1 MDKEKTVRVNS
12 EAQFLI
18 DLPSEIVIIPIVNSP
33 IFPGMIAPI
42 ILSEDKYT
50 TELDNYLSKFNT
62 IALNL
67 VKYKDY
73 SEFPE
78 DTGSEDDE
86 EIEDESIDS
95 QDDEAEVEL
104 ARKKKGAPK
113 RIKIQE
119 ERDDFDESES
129 MDEDLRVA
137 SDADQKKEKKTG
149 KKSKRSE
156 KQQPLMEPLLTPK
169 DIYKVGVICKVVKKL
184 KLPDGSVNLLVHGM
198 RRYRAVEYSQES
210 PLLLC
215 RPEVFQDIHEPDEE
229 LDAYTRSVINQ
240 VKKLSEINPY
250 FNEEMKLAMLNSPS
264 PGSLADLVAFALS
277 LDVPEAQDFLETLV
291 VKKRFAKLL
300 VYLKREKDVADIQK
314 KITDEVNDKV
324 NKYQREYFLRE
335 QLKVI
340 RSELGMEEDEKA
352 KDMKKLREGIEAAG
366 LPEDAKKVAMEE
378 LDRLESIPD
387 SSPEY
392 NVTRTYLQW
401 MVHLPWTK
409 ASEDKVEIEG
419 ARKILEK
426 DHYGLEKAKERIL
439 EFLAVRKLKPE
450 YDGTILCLAGPPGVG
465 KTSLGHSIARALG
478 RKFYR
483 FSLGGMKDEAEIKGH
498 RRTYVG
504 AMPGKILQALKRVEV
519 NNPVIMLDEIDKI
532 GKSYQGDP
540 ASALLEVLD
549 PEQNKTFIDNYL
561 DVSFDLSKVLFIATA
576 NYVGEI
582 PEALLDRMELIELSG
597 YTLEEKLSIATKWV
611 IPKQLKKHGLV
622 TKDLKFSNAVL
633 KAIIAD
639 YAREP
644 GVRIMEQMIA
654 KMCRRAALEKV
665 SHKKKSQYEPK
676 VTELE
681 KILGPKRFE
690 TDKAQK
696 PLAPGI
702 VTGLAWTAFGG
713 DILFVESIPLKG
725 KGFKLT
731 GQLGDVM
738 NESANL
744 AYSFIKKIL
753 QEQIEEEKKKIKA
766 PKKSKTQ
773 MKIST
778 TIETSQSPAKPS
790 EEPQDYLANHE
801 VHLHLPAGATPKDGP
816 SAGITMA
823 LALYSLAT
831 NRKVRGD
838 VAMTGELSLTGKVLP
853 VGGIKEK
860 VLAAKRAGIKEV
872 ILPWQ
877 NEKDLK
883 EVPERHRAGLKFFPV
898 KHFDEVLKI
907 ALDK

>member
-1 MDKEKTVRVNS
+1 MPKDKNAKANS
-12 EAQFLI
+12 ESGVVGEV
-18 DLPSEIVIIPIVNSP
+18 PNEVVIIPIVNSP

-50 TELDNYLSKFNT
+50 PELDGYLAKHNYV
-62 IALNL
+62 ALNL
-67 VKYKDY
+67 VKFKDFGTNGDVVQ
-73 SEFPE
+73 EM
-78 DTGSEDDE
+78 DE
-86 EIEDESIDS
+86 EQINYEDEENFSTVTTSNSD
-95 QDDEAEVEL
+95 L
-104 ARKKKGAPK
+104 AGKG
-113 RIKIQE
+113 I
-119 ERDDFDESES
+119 
-129 MDEDLRVA
+129 
-137 SDADQKKEKKTG
+137 
-149 KKSKRSE
+149 
-156 KQQPLMEPLLTPK
+156 TPK
-169 DIYKVGVICKVVKKL
+169 DIYKVGVLCKVIKKL

-198 RRYRAVEYSQES
+198 KRYRAVEYVADA
-210 PLLLC
+210 PLLIA
-215 RPEVFQDIHEPDEE
+215 RTEVFSDIHEPDEE

-277 LDVPEAQDFLETLV
+277 LDVPEAQDFLETLI

-340 RSELGMEEDEKA
+340 RNELGLDEDDKA
-352 KDMKKLREGIEAAG
+352 KDIKKIKEQLDEGG
-366 LPEDAKKVAMEE
+366 LPEDAKRAAMEE
-378 LDRLESIPD
+378 LERLESIPD

-392 NVTRTYLQW
+392 NVTRTYLNW
-401 MVHLPWTK
+401 MVQLPWNK
-409 ASEDKVEIEG
+409 ATDDKVNIEG
-419 ARKILEK
+419 AKKILEK
-426 DHYGLEKAKERIL
+426 DHYGLEKPKERIM

-465 KTSLGHSIARALG
+465 KTSLGHSIAKALG

-504 AMPGKILQALKRVEV
+504 AMPGKIIQALKRVEA

-561 DVSFDLSKVLFIATA
+561 DVPFDLSKVLFIATA
-576 NYVGEI
+576 NYIGEI

-597 YTLEEKLSIATKWV
+597 YTIEEKLSIAQKWV
-611 IPKQLKKHGLV
+611 IPKQLKKHGLASKEF
-622 TKDLKFSNAVL
+622 TLSQLVL
-633 KAIIAD
+633 KALVSD

-644 GVRIMEQMIA
+644 GVRVMEQIVA
-654 KMCRRAALEKV
+654 KLCRRAALEKV
-665 SHKKKSQYEPK
+665 SNKRFKKFAPT
-676 VTELE
+676 VADLE
-681 KILGPKRFE
+681 KFLGPKRFE

-696 PLAPGI
+696 PLQPGI
-702 VTGLAWTAFGG
+702 VTGLAWTSFGG
-713 DILFVESIPLKG
+713 DILFIETIPLKG
-725 KGFKLT
+725 RGFKLT

-738 NESANL
+738 GESANL
-744 AYSFIKKIL
+744 AYSYVKSIL
-753 QEQIEEEKKKIKA
+753 QAQIEEEKAAQEKKI
-766 PKKSKTQ
+766 PKKKVSK
-773 MKIST
+773 K
-778 TIETSQSPAKPS
+778 EVPAAVTAPAIPAPNP
-790 EEPQDYLANHE
+790 EEATDFLAKHE
-801 VHLHLPAGATPKDGP
+801 IHLHLPAGATPKDGP

-823 LALYSLAT
+823 LALYSLST
-831 NRKVRGD
+831 HQMVRGD
-838 VAMTGELSLTGKVLP
+838 IAMTGELSLTGKVLP

-860 VLAAKRAGIKEV
+860 VLAAKRAGIKEI

-883 EVPERHRAGLKFFPV
+883 EVPERHRKGMRFHPV

-907 ALDK
+907 ALKRK

>member
-1 MDKEKTVRVNS
+1 MAPKDKNAKANTESNLVA
-12 EAQFLI
+12 EA
-18 DLPSEIVIIPIVNSP
+18 PTEVVIIPIVNSP

-50 TELDNYLSKFNT
+50 PELDGYLTKNNYV
-62 IALNL
+62 ALNL
-67 VKYKDY
+67 VKFRD
-73 SEFPE
+73 SGEMDNVPQE
-78 DTGSEDDE
+78 MDE
-86 EIEDESIDS
+86 N
-95 QDDEAEVEL
+95 EVEY
-104 ARKKKGAPK
+104 
-113 RIKIQE
+113 E
-119 ERDDFDESES
+119 
-129 MDEDLRVA
+129 DEDLKNKI
-137 SDADQKKEKKTG
+137 SGLSNDLIPKG
-149 KKSKRSE
+149 IS
-156 KQQPLMEPLLTPK
+156 PK
-169 DIYKVGVICKVVKKL
+169 DIYKVGVLCKVIKKL

-198 RRYRAVEYSQES
+198 KRYRAVEYVNDS
-210 PLLLC
+210 PLLIAKT
-215 RPEVFQDIHEPDEE
+215 EVFNDIHEPDEE

-277 LDVPEAQDFLETLV
+277 LDVPEAQDFLETLI

-340 RSELGMEEDEKA
+340 RNELGLDEDDKA
-352 KDMKKLREGIEAAG
+352 KDIKKIREALDEGA
-366 LPEDAKKVAMEE
+366 LPEEAKKAALEE
-378 LDRLESIPD
+378 LERLESIPD

-392 NVTRTYLQW
+392 NVTRTYLNW
-401 MVHLPWTK
+401 MVQLPWSK
-409 ASEDKVEIEG
+409 ASDDKVDIE
-419 ARKILEK
+419 AAKKILEK
-426 DHYGLEKAKERIL
+426 DHYGLEKPKERIL

-465 KTSLGHSIARALG
+465 KTSLGHSIAKALG

-504 AMPGKILQALKRVEV
+504 AMPGKIIQALKRVEV

-561 DVSFDLSKVLFIATA
+561 DVPFDLSKVLFIATA

-597 YTLEEKLSIATKWV
+597 YTIEEKLSIATKWV
-611 IPKQLKKHGLV
+611 IPKQLKKHGLSS
-622 TKDLKFSNAVL
+622 KEFMLGIPVL
-633 KAIIAD
+633 KALVSD

-644 GVRIMEQMIA
+644 GVRVMEQMIA
-654 KMCRRAALEKV
+654 KLCRRAALEKV
-665 SHKKKSQYEPK
+665 SNKKFKKFSPALLD
-676 VTELE
+676 LE
-681 KILGPKRFE
+681 KILGSKRFE

-696 PLAPGI
+696 PLQPGI

-731 GQLGDVM
+731 GQLGEVM
-738 NESANL
+738 GESANL
-744 AYSFIKKIL
+744 AYSYVKRIL
-753 QEQIEEEKKKIKA
+753 QGQIEEEL
-766 PKKSKTQ
+766 KKSKKVSK
-773 MKIST
+773 KIT
-778 TIETSQSPAKPS
+778 KKPVLKNVPPVTNIS
-790 EEPQDYLANHE
+790 APNPEEATDFLATHE
-801 VHLHLPAGATPKDGP
+801 IHLHLPAGATPKDGP

-831 NRKVRGD
+831 HQMVRGD

-860 VLAAKRAGIKEV
+860 VLAAKRAGIKEI

-883 EVPERHRAGLKFFPV
+883 EVPERHRKGLRFHPV
-898 KHFDEVLKI
+898 KHFDEVLRI
-907 ALDK
+907 ALKNK

>member
-1 MDKEKTVRVNS
+1 MAPKDKNAKANS
-12 EAQFLI
+12 EAGVPADI
-18 DLPSEIVIIPIVNSP
+18 PKEVVIIPIVNSP

-50 TELDNYLSKFNT
+50 PELDSYLSKNNYV
-62 IALNL
+62 ALNL
-67 VKYKDY
+67 VKFKDFG
-73 SEFPE
+73 EAQE
-78 DTGSEDDE
+78 VLQEMDE
-86 EIEDESIDS
+86 EQINYEEETEEKYAGGLSS
-95 QDDEAEVEL
+95 AQDITP
-104 ARKKKGAPK
+104 KG
-113 RIKIQE
+113 I
-119 ERDDFDESES
+119 
-129 MDEDLRVA
+129 
-137 SDADQKKEKKTG
+137 
-149 KKSKRSE
+149 
-156 KQQPLMEPLLTPK
+156 TPK
-169 DIYKVGVICKVVKKL
+169 DIYKVGVLCKVIKKL

-198 RRYRAVEYSQES
+198 KRYRATEYVVDA
-210 PLLLC
+210 PLLVAKT
-215 RPEVFQDIHEPDEE
+215 EVFNDIHEPDEE

-277 LDVPEAQDFLETLV
+277 LDVPEAQDFLETLI

-340 RSELGMEEDEKA
+340 RNELGLDEDDKA
-352 KDMKKLREGIEAAG
+352 KDMKKIQEALENG
-366 LPEDAKKVAMEE
+366 NLPEDAKKAAMEE

-392 NVTRTYLQW
+392 NVTRTYLNW
-401 MVHLPWTK
+401 MVQLPWDK
-409 ASEDKVEIEG
+409 ATDDKVDIE
-419 ARKILEK
+419 AAKKMLEK
-426 DHYGLEKAKERIL
+426 DHYGLEKPKERIM

-465 KTSLGHSIARALG
+465 KTSLGHSIAKALG

-504 AMPGKILQALKRVEV
+504 AMPGKIIQALKRVEV

-540 ASALLEVLD
+540 ASSLLEVLD

-561 DVSFDLSKVLFIATA
+561 DVPFDLSKVLFIATA
-576 NYVGEI
+576 NYIGEI

-597 YTLEEKLSIATKWV
+597 YTIEEKLSIATKWV
-611 IPKQLKKHGLV
+611 IPKQLKKHGLLA
-622 TKDLKFSNAVL
+622 KEFSLSAQVL
-633 KAIIAD
+633 KALVSD

-644 GVRIMEQMIA
+644 GVRVMEQIVA
-654 KMCRRAALEKV
+654 KLCRRAALEKV
-665 SHKKKSQYEPK
+665 SSKRFKKFSPA
-676 VTELE
+676 VGDLE

-696 PLAPGI
+696 PLTPGI

-713 DILFVESIPLKG
+713 DILFIETIPLKG
-725 KGFKLT
+725 RGFKLT
-731 GQLGDVM
+731 GQLGEVM
-738 NESANL
+738 GESANL
-744 AYSFIKKIL
+744 AYSYVKKIL
-753 QEQIEEEKKKIKA
+753 QAQIEEEELKKAAATKKVKKA
-766 PKKSKTQ
+766 PVKKP
-773 MKIST
+773 
-778 TIETSQSPAKPS
+778 EPALHTPAPAVPAPNP
-790 EEPQDYLANHE
+790 EEATDFLAKHE
-801 VHLHLPAGATPKDGP
+801 IHLHLPAGATPKDGP

-831 NRKVRGD
+831 NQMVRGD

-860 VLAAKRAGIKEV
+860 VLAAKRAGIKTI

-883 EVPERHRAGLKFFPV
+883 EVPERHRTGMKFYPV

-907 ALDK
+907 ALKGK

>member
-1 MDKEKTVRVNS
+1 MAREKKTMKSNPD
-12 EAQFLI
+12 AQFLGEI
-18 DLPSEIVIIPIVNSP
+18 PSEVVIIPIVNSP

-50 TELDNYLSKFNT
+50 VELDNYLAKHNY

-67 VKYKDY
+67 VKFKDQN
-73 SEFPE
+73 EVFR
-78 DTGSEDDE
+78 DE
-86 EIEDESIDS
+86 ED
-95 QDDEAEVEL
+95 A
-104 ARKKKGAPK
+104 
-113 RIKIQE
+113 
-119 ERDDFDESES
+119 DFDREENDSEGEYGES
-129 MDEDLRVA
+129 DFGNR
-137 SDADQKKEKKTG
+137 
-149 KKSKRSE
+149 
-156 KQQPLMEPLLTPK
+156 PLTPH
-169 DIYKVGVICKVVKKL
+169 DIYKVGVICKIVKKL

-198 RRYRAVEYSQES
+198 RRYRATEYIGDA

-215 RPEVFQDIHEPDEE
+215 KPEVFSDIHEADEE

-340 RSELGMEEDEKA
+340 RNELGMDEDEKA
-352 KDMKKLREGIEAAG
+352 KDMKKMREAIEAAN
-366 LPEDAKKVAMEE
+366 LPEDAMKVALEE

-401 MVHLPWTK
+401 MTTLPWDKSTD
-409 ASEDKVEIEG
+409 DKVDIAS
-419 ARKILEK
+419 ARKTLDK

-450 YDGTILCLAGPPGVG
+450 YDGTILCLSGPPGVG
-465 KTSLGHSIARALG
+465 KTSLGHSIANALG

-483 FSLGGMKDEAEIKGH
+483 FSLGGMRDEAEIKGH

-504 AMPGKILQALKRVEV
+504 AMPGKVIQALKRVEV
-519 NNPVIMLDEIDKI
+519 NNPVIMLDEIDKL

-561 DVSFDLSKVLFIATA
+561 DVPFDLSKVLFIATA

-582 PEALLDRMELIELSG
+582 PEALLDRMELIEISG
-597 YTLEEKLSIATKWV
+597 YTLEEKLSIVTRWV
-611 IPKQLKKHGLV
+611 IPKQLKKHGLT
-622 TKDLKFSNAVL
+622 TKDLKLSAAVL
-633 KAIIAD
+633 KALIAD

-644 GVRIMEQMIA
+644 GVRVMEQYIA
-654 KMCRRAALEKV
+654 KLCRRAALEKV
-665 SHKKKSQYEPK
+665 SSKKKTGFSPK
-676 VTELE
+676 PIDLE
-681 KILGPKRFE
+681 KILGSKRFE
-690 TDKAQK
+690 TDKAEK
-696 PLAPGI
+696 PLMPGV
-702 VTGLAWTAFGG
+702 VTGLAWTSFGG
-713 DILFVESIPLKG
+713 DILFIESIPLKG

-744 AYSFIKKIL
+744 AYSFVKKMLQEEIETNKKPIKK
-753 QEQIEEEKKKIKA
+753 
-766 PKKSKTQ
+766 
-773 MKIST
+773 
-778 TIETSQSPAKPS
+778 SPAKKGRMIKVPANPDEALKITPTTLA
-790 EEPQDYLANHE
+790 EEATDFLATHE
-801 VHLHLPAGATPKDGP
+801 IHLHLPAGATPKDGP

-831 NRKVRGD
+831 KRKVRGD

-860 VLAAKRAGIKEV
+860 VLAAKRAGIKV
-872 ILPWQ
+872 IILPWQ

-883 EVPERHRAGLKFFPV
+883 EVPDRHRKGMKFYPV
-898 KHFDEVLKI
+898 RHFDEVLKI
-907 ALDK
+907 ALRTR

>member
-1 MDKEKTVRVNS
+1 MVTKNKKPKS
-12 EAQFLI
+12 KGEANLA
-18 DLPSEIVIIPIVNSP
+18 DTPSEVVIIPIVNSP

-50 TELDNYLSKFNT
+50 PELDAYLSKNNYV
-62 IALNL
+62 ALNL
-67 VKYKDY
+67 VKFKDFGEGQEVLQEMDEEQVNY
-73 SEFPE
+73 
-78 DTGSEDDE
+78 EDDE
-86 EIEDESIDS
+86 EEEEEYVGLNSAADITP
-95 QDDEAEVEL
+95 
-104 ARKKKGAPK
+104 KG
-113 RIKIQE
+113 I
-119 ERDDFDESES
+119 
-129 MDEDLRVA
+129 
-137 SDADQKKEKKTG
+137 
-149 KKSKRSE
+149 
-156 KQQPLMEPLLTPK
+156 TPK
-169 DIYKVGVICKVVKKL
+169 DIYKVGVLCKVIKKL

-198 RRYRAVEYSQES
+198 KRYRASEYVVDA
-210 PLLLC
+210 PLLIA
-215 RPEVFQDIHEPDEE
+215 RTEIFSDIHEPDEE

-277 LDVPEAQDFLETLV
+277 LDVPEAQDFLETLI

-340 RSELGMEEDEKA
+340 RNELGMDEDDKA
-352 KDMKKLREGIEAAG
+352 KDMKKIQEALEQG
-366 LPEDAKKVAMEE
+366 NLPEDAKKAAMEE
-378 LDRLESIPD
+378 LERLESIPD

-392 NVTRTYLQW
+392 NVTRTYLNW
-401 MVHLPWTK
+401 MISLPWNK
-409 ASEDKVEIEG
+409 ESDDKVDIQS
-419 ARKILEK
+419 AKKILEK
-426 DHYGLEKAKERIL
+426 DHYGLEKPKERIM

-465 KTSLGHSIARALG
+465 KTSLGHSIAKALG

-504 AMPGKILQALKRVEV
+504 AMPGKIIQALKRVEV

-540 ASALLEVLD
+540 ASSLLEVLD

-561 DVSFDLSKVLFIATA
+561 DVPFDLSKVLFIATA
-576 NYVGEI
+576 NYIGEI

-597 YTLEEKLSIATKWV
+597 YTIEEKISIATKWV
-611 IPKQLKKHGLV
+611 VPKQLKKHGLTAKEFTLSV
-622 TKDLKFSNAVL
+622 LVL
-633 KAIIAD
+633 KALVAD

-644 GVRIMEQMIA
+644 GVRVMEQFVA
-654 KMCRRAALEKV
+654 KLCRRAALEKV
-665 SHKKKSQYEPK
+665 SNKRFKKFAPT
-676 VTELE
+676 VADLE
-681 KILGPKRFE
+681 KFLGPKRFE
-690 TDKAQK
+690 FDKAQK
-696 PLAPGI
+696 PLQPGI
-702 VTGLAWTAFGG
+702 VTGLAWTSFGG
-713 DILFVESIPLKG
+713 DILFIETIPLKG
-725 KGFKLT
+725 RGFKLT
-731 GQLGDVM
+731 GQLGEVM
-738 NESANL
+738 SESANL
-744 AYSFIKKIL
+744 AYSYVKKVL
-753 QEQIEEEKKKIKA
+753 QAQIEVEEAVKLAKTKSKKVTKKKAAELLHTPA
-766 PKKSKTQ
+766 PVVQAPNPEEATDFL
-773 MKIST
+773 
-778 TIETSQSPAKPS
+778 AK
-790 EEPQDYLANHE
+790 HE
-801 VHLHLPAGATPKDGP
+801 IHLHLPAGATPKDGP

-831 NRKVRGD
+831 NQMVRGD

-860 VLAAKRAGIKEV
+860 VLAAKRAGIKTI

-883 EVPERHRAGLKFFPV
+883 EVPERHRKGMKFYPV
-898 KHFDEVLKI
+898 RHFDEVLKI
-907 ALDK
+907 ALK

>member
-1 MDKEKTVRVNS
+1 MPKEKKPSVRLNS
-12 EAQFLI
+12 EI
-18 DLPSEIVIIPIVNSP
+18 EGISKLPNELVVIPIVNSP

-42 ILSEDKYT
+42 ILTVDKYT
-50 TELDNYLSKFNT
+50 TELDDMVSRHGH

-67 VKYKDY
+67 VKVKDGE
-73 SEFPE
+73 EFSGGGVPE
-78 DTGSEDDE
+78 EILTEEELEQLTDE
-86 EIEDESIDS
+86 ELDELQSAEYID
-95 QDDEAEVEL
+95 
-104 ARKKKGAPK
+104 
-113 RIKIQE
+113 
-119 ERDDFDESES
+119 
-129 MDEDLRVA
+129 DL
-137 SDADQKKEKKTG
+137 DN
-149 KKSKRSE
+149 
-156 KQQPLMEPLLTPK
+156 LTSK

-184 KLPDGSVNLLVHGM
+184 KLPDGSVNLLVHGLK
-198 RRYRAVEYSQES
+198 RYRVKEYLQDS
-210 PLLLC
+210 PLIIVE
-215 RPEVFQDIHEPDEE
+215 PDVFEDVQDSDEE

-314 KITDEVNDKV
+314 KISDEVNDKV

-340 RSELGMEEDEKA
+340 RSELGMDEDDKSREIVKFRELIDEIGMSEEA
-352 KDMKKLREGIEAAG
+352 KE
-366 LPEDAKKVAMEE
+366 VALEE
-378 LDRLESIPD
+378 VDRLESIPD

-392 NVTRTYLQW
+392 NVTRTYLNWLTQ
-401 MVHLPWTK
+401 LPWSAETT
-409 ASEDKVEIEG
+409 EDVDIDEAKD
-419 ARKILEK
+419 ILEE

-439 EFLAVRKLKPE
+439 EFLAVRKLKDG
-450 YDGTILCLAGPPGVG
+450 YDGTILCLSGPPGVG
-465 KTSLGHSIARALG
+465 KTSLGKSVARALG

-483 FSLGGMKDEAEIKGH
+483 FSLGGMRDEAEIKGH

-504 AMPGKILQALKRVEV
+504 AMPGKLIQALKRVEV
-519 NNPVIMLDEIDKI
+519 RNPVIMLDEIDKL

-540 ASALLEVLD
+540 SSALLEVLD
-549 PEQNKTFIDNYL
+549 PEQNSTFIDNYL
-561 DVSFDLSKVLFIATA
+561 DVAFDLSQVLFIATA

-582 PEALLDRMELIELSG
+582 PEPLLDRMELIEVAG
-597 YTLEEKLSIATKWV
+597 YTMEEKLMIAAKWV
-611 IPKQLKKHGLV
+611 IPKQLKNHGLK
-622 TKDLKFSNAVL
+622 TKDFSLTQTTL
-633 KAIIAD
+633 KALISD

-644 GVRIMEQMIA
+644 GVRRMEQLVG
-654 KMCRRAALEKV
+654 KLCRHAALEKV
-665 SHKKKSQYEPK
+665 KAAKKGKEKKFSPK
-676 VTELE
+676 PEELE
-681 KILGPKRFE
+681 NILGPKRFQSE
-690 TDKAQK
+690 VAQK
-696 PLAPGI
+696 PLQPGV
-702 VTGLAWTAFGG
+702 VTGLAWTSYGG
-713 DILFVESIPLKG
+713 EILFVETLPLKG

-738 NESANL
+738 GESANL
-744 AYSFIKKIL
+744 AYSYVKSLLQAEANLLPKSAKKRV
-753 QEQIEEEKKKIKA
+753 
-766 PKKSKTQ
+766 T
-773 MKIST
+773 
-778 TIETSQSPAKPS
+778 AKPLDES
-790 EEPQDYLANHE
+790 ADSSGADYLANHE

-823 LALYSLAT
+823 LALYSLAK
-831 NRKVRGD
+831 NKKVRGQ

-872 ILPWQ
+872 ILPQQ

-883 EVPERHRAGLKFFPV
+883 EVSDKHRKGLKFYPV

-907 ALDK
+907 ALR

>member
-1 MDKEKTVRVNS
+1 MARKKPVKSNNDNFVGDVPHEV
-12 EAQFLI
+12 
-18 DLPSEIVIIPIVNSP
+18 VIIPIVNSP

-50 TELDNYLSKFNT
+50 PELDLYLARHSHL
-62 IALNL
+62 ALNL
-67 VKYKDY
+67 VKFKDHM
-73 SEFPE
+73 SSGLQEME
-78 DTGSEDDE
+78 MGEDE
-86 EIEDESIDS
+86 EEEEEDMPGHDI
-95 QDDEAEVEL
+95 QEAPE
-104 ARKKKGAPK
+104 ASGAP
-113 RIKIQE
+113 
-119 ERDDFDESES
+119 
-129 MDEDLRVA
+129 
-137 SDADQKKEKKTG
+137 
-149 KKSKRSE
+149 
-156 KQQPLMEPLLTPK
+156 LTPK
-169 DIYKVGVICKVVKKL
+169 DIYRVGVLCKVVKKL

-198 RRYRAVEYSQES
+198 RRYRATEYLSES
-210 PLLLC
+210 PLLTC
-215 RPEVFQDIHEPDEE
+215 KPEVFQDIHEPDEE

-340 RSELGMEEDEKA
+340 RSELGMDEDEKA
-352 KDMKKLREGIEAAG
+352 KDMKKLRETLDAAQ
-366 LPEDAKKVAMEE
+366 LPEDAHKIALEEME
-378 LDRLESIPD
+378 RLESIPD

-392 NVTRTYLQW
+392 NVTRTYIQW
-401 MVHLPWTK
+401 MVQLPWNKSTK
-409 ASEDKVEIEG
+409 DQVDIAQ
-419 ARKILEK
+419 ARKTLEK

-450 YDGTILCLAGPPGVG
+450 YDGTILCLSGPPGVG
-465 KTSLGHSIARALG
+465 KTSLGHSIANALG

-483 FSLGGMKDEAEIKGH
+483 FSLGGMRDEAEIKGH

-504 AMPGKILQALKRVEV
+504 AMPGKVIQALKRVEV
-519 NNPVIMLDEIDKI
+519 NNPVIMLDEIDKL

-561 DVSFDLSKVLFIATA
+561 DVPFDLSKVLFIATA

-582 PEALLDRMELIELSG
+582 PEALLDRMELIEISG
-597 YTLEEKLSIATKWV
+597 YTLEEKLSIVTKWV
-611 IPKQLKKHGLV
+611 IPKQLKKHGLT
-622 TKDLKFSNAVL
+622 TKDLKLSSAVL
-633 KAIIAD
+633 KSLIAD

-644 GVRIMEQMIA
+644 GVRVMEQLIA
-654 KMCRRAALEKV
+654 KLCRRAALERV
-665 SHKKKSQYEPK
+665 SSKKKAAYAP
-676 VTELE
+676 TPADLE
-681 KILGPKRFE
+681 KVLGSKRFE
-690 TDKAQK
+690 TDKAEK
-696 PLAPGI
+696 PLMPGI

-713 DILFVESIPLKG
+713 DILFIESIPLKG

-744 AYSFIKKIL
+744 AYSFVKKML
-753 QEQIEEEKKKIKA
+753 QEEIDLVKAKEAKKPLKKKNSVVNI
-766 PKKSKTQ
+766 PKTEEAL
-773 MKIST
+773 KIT
-778 TIETSQSPAKPS
+778 PAA
-790 EEPQDYLANHE
+790 LAEDATDFLATHE

-831 NRKVRGD
+831 KRMVRGD

-860 VLAAKRAGIKEV
+860 VLAAKRAGIKDI

-883 EVPERHRAGLKFFPV
+883 EVPERHRKGMKFYPV
-898 KHFDEVLKI
+898 RHFNEVLKI
-907 ALDK
+907 ALKK

>member
-1 MDKEKTVRVNS
+1 MAKAKKTKVNP
-12 EAQFLI
+12 EAQMLSDI
-18 DLPSEIVIIPIVNSP
+18 PSDVVVIPIVNSP

-50 TELDNYLSKFNT
+50 PELDAYLSKSNYV
-62 IALNL
+62 ALNL
-67 VKYKDY
+67 VKFKDVE
-73 SEFPE
+73 SDVPRESNRMMEEIGEE
-78 DTGSEDDE
+78 DEQDFEEEEEDD
-86 EIEDESIDS
+86 
-95 QDDEAEVEL
+95 
-104 ARKKKGAPK
+104 
-113 RIKIQE
+113 QE
-119 ERDDFDESES
+119 ENYGPS
-129 MDEDLRVA
+129 
-137 SDADQKKEKKTG
+137 ADTP
-149 KKSKRSE
+149 SHI
-156 KQQPLMEPLLTPK
+156 TPK
-169 DIYKVGVICKVVKKL
+169 EIYKVGVLCKVVKKL
-184 KLPDGSVNLLVHGM
+184 KLPDGSVNLLVHGI
-198 RRYRAVEYSQES
+198 RRYRALDYNTSS
-210 PLLLC
+210 PLLMA
-215 RPEVFQDIHEPDEE
+215 RPEIFNDIIEPDEE

-340 RSELGMEEDEKA
+340 RQELGMEEDDKA
-352 KDMKKLREGIEAAG
+352 KDLKKFREVIEKGGFPA
-366 LPEDAKKVAMEE
+366 EAKKSALEE
-378 LDRLESIPD
+378 LERLESIPD

-392 NVTRTYLQW
+392 NVTRTYLNW
-401 MVHLPWTK
+401 MIQLPWNKST
-409 ASEDKVEIEG
+409 EDKVDMVA
-419 ARKILEK
+419 ARRMLEK

-439 EFLAVRKLKPE
+439 EFLAVRKLKSE
-450 YDGTILCLAGPPGVG
+450 YDGTIICLSGPPGVG
-465 KTSLGHSIARALG
+465 KTSLGHSIAKALG

-483 FSLGGMKDEAEIKGH
+483 FSLGGMRDEAEIKGH

-504 AMPGKILQALKRVEV
+504 AMPGKIIQAIKRVEV

-532 GKSYQGDP
+532 GKSFQGDP
-540 ASALLEVLD
+540 AAALLEVLD

-561 DVSFDLSKVLFIATA
+561 DVPFDLSKVLFVATA

-597 YTLEEKLSIATKWV
+597 YTLEEKLAIVVKWV
-611 IPKQLKKHGLV
+611 IPKQLKKHGLT
-622 TKDLKFSNAVL
+622 TKDVSLSQAVL
-633 KAIIAD
+633 KALISD

-644 GVRIMEQMIA
+644 GVRVMEQLVA
-654 KMCRRAALEKV
+654 KLLRRAALEKV
-665 SHKKKSQYEPK
+665 SAKRAKKFIPT
-676 VTELE
+676 VADLE
-681 KILGPKRFE
+681 KFLGPKRFE
-690 TDKAQK
+690 TDKASK
-696 PLAPGI
+696 PLQPGV
-702 VTGLAWTAFGG
+702 VTGLAWTSFGG
-713 DILFVESIPLKG
+713 DILFIESIPLKG

-738 NESANL
+738 GESANL
-744 AYSFIKKIL
+744 AYSYVKLLLQAKIDL
-753 QEQIEEEKKKIKA
+753 EAKMNKPKGKRVSKADKDKPVVAVPAEEA
-766 PKKSKTQ
+766 T
-773 MKIST
+773 
-778 TIETSQSPAKPS
+778 
-790 EEPQDYLANHE
+790 DFLATHE
-801 VHLHLPAGATPKDGP
+801 IHLHLPAGATPKDGP

-831 NRKVRGD
+831 KQMVRGD
-838 VAMTGELSLTGKVLP
+838 IAMTGELSLTGKVLP

-860 VLAAKRAGIKEV
+860 VLAAKRAGIKEI

-883 EVPERHRAGLKFFPV
+883 EVPERHRKGMKFYPV
-898 KHFDEVLKI
+898 KYFDEVLKI
-907 ALDK
+907 ALR

>member
-1 MDKEKTVRVNS
+1 MAKDLTARANS
-12 EAQFLI
+12 ESNPVN
-18 DLPSEIVIIPIVNSP
+18 DLPSEVVIIPIVNSP

-50 TELDNYLSKFNT
+50 PELDSYLSKNSYV
-62 IALNL
+62 ALNL
-67 VKYKDY
+67 VKFKEY
-73 SEFPE
+73 PE
-78 DTGSEDDE
+78 G
-86 EIEDESIDS
+86 
-95 QDDEAEVEL
+95 QEVF
-104 ARKKKGAPK
+104 
-113 RIKIQE
+113 QE
-119 ERDDFDESES
+119 
-129 MDEDLRVA
+129 MDEMEEQEGAGDSFEHA
-137 SDADQKKEKKTG
+137 SLTEISPKGIT
-149 KKSKRSE
+149 SKDVYR
-156 KQQPLMEPLLTPK
+156 
-169 DIYKVGVICKVVKKL
+169 VGVMCKVIKKL

-198 RRYRAVEYSQES
+198 KRYRAVEFTADT
-210 PLLLC
+210 PLLVA
-215 RPEVFQDIHEPDEE
+215 RTEIFNDIHEPDEE

-340 RSELGMEEDEKA
+340 RSELGLDEDEKA
-352 KDMKKLREGIEAAG
+352 KDLKKIRESLEEINM
-366 LPEDAKKVAMEE
+366 PEDAKKAAFEE
-378 LDRLESIPD
+378 LERLESIPD

-392 NVTRTYLQW
+392 NVTRTYLNW
-401 MVHLPWTK
+401 MTQLPWDK
-409 ASEDKVEIEG
+409 ESEDDVDIDG
-419 ARKILEK
+419 AKKILEK
-426 DHYGLEKAKERIL
+426 DHYGLERPKERIL

-465 KTSLGHSIARALG
+465 KTSLGHSIAKALG

-483 FSLGGMKDEAEIKGH
+483 FSLGGMRDEAEIKGH

-504 AMPGKILQALKRVEV
+504 AMPGKLIQALKRVEV

-561 DVSFDLSKVLFIATA
+561 DVPFDLSKVLFIATA

-597 YTLEEKLSIATKWV
+597 YTIEEKLNIATKWV
-611 IPKQLKKHGLV
+611 IPKQLKKHGLT
-622 TKDLKFSNAVL
+622 TKDFSLGVPVL
-633 KAIIAD
+633 KALIAD

-644 GVRIMEQMIA
+644 GVRVMEQFVA
-654 KMCRRAALEKV
+654 KLCRKAALEKV
-665 SHKKKSQYEPK
+665 SNKKFKKFSPT
-676 VTELE
+676 VNDLE
-681 KILGPKRFE
+681 KVLGPKRFE
-690 TDKAQK
+690 SDKAQK
-696 PLAPGI
+696 PLMPGV

-713 DILFVESIPLKG
+713 DILFIESIPLKG

-744 AYSFIKKIL
+744 AYSYVQSLLQNEIEKNKPKVKARLKKG
-753 QEQIEEEKKKIKA
+753 EGAQISAPAAEEA
-766 PKKSKTQ
+766 
-773 MKIST
+773 
-778 TIETSQSPAKPS
+778 
-790 EEPQDYLANHE
+790 QDFLANHQI
-801 VHLHLPAGATPKDGP
+801 HLHLPAGATPKDGP

-831 NRKVRGD
+831 NQMVRGD
-838 VAMTGELSLTGKVLP
+838 IAMTGELSLTGKVLP

-860 VLAAKRAGIKEV
+860 VLAAKRAGIKEI

-883 EVPERHRAGLKFFPV
+883 EVPERHRKGMKFYPV

-907 ALDK
+907 GLKKR

>member
-1 MDKEKTVRVNS
+1 MAKKELAARANHESNPVN
-12 EAQFLI
+12 
-18 DLPSEIVIIPIVNSP
+18 DLPNEVVIIPIVNSP

-50 TELDNYLSKFNT
+50 TELDSYLAKNSYV
-62 IALNL
+62 ALNL
-67 VKYKDY
+67 VKFKEYG
-73 SEFPE
+73 EGQEVFQEIGEEEEVP
-78 DTGSEDDE
+78 E
-86 EIEDESIDS
+86 EIEEDY
-95 QDDEAEVEL
+95 QHMPMTEL
-104 ARKKKGAPK
+104 SPKG
-113 RIKIQE
+113 I
-119 ERDDFDESES
+119 
-129 MDEDLRVA
+129 
-137 SDADQKKEKKTG
+137 T
-149 KKSKRSE
+149 SKDVYR
-156 KQQPLMEPLLTPK
+156 
-169 DIYKVGVICKVVKKL
+169 VGVMCKVIKKL

-198 RRYRAVEYSQES
+198 KRYRAVEFTSDS
-210 PLLLC
+210 PLLLA
-215 RPEVFQDIHEPDEE
+215 RTEVFNDIHEPDEE

-277 LDVPEAQDFLETLV
+277 LDVPEAQDFLETLI

-340 RSELGMEEDEKA
+340 RSELGLDEDDKA
-352 KDMKKLREGIEAAG
+352 KDIKKIRESLEEINF
-366 LPEDAKKVAMEE
+366 PEDAKKAVFEE
-378 LDRLESIPD
+378 LERLESIPD

-392 NVTRTYLQW
+392 NVTRTYLNW
-401 MVHLPWTK
+401 MVQLPWDK
-409 ASEDKVEIEG
+409 ATDDDVDIEG
-419 ARKILEK
+419 AKKTLEK
-426 DHYGLEKAKERIL
+426 DHYGLERAKERIL

-465 KTSLGHSIARALG
+465 KTSLGHSIAKALG

-483 FSLGGMKDEAEIKGH
+483 FSLGGMRDEAEIKGH

-504 AMPGKILQALKRVEV
+504 AMPGKLIQALKRVEV

-561 DVSFDLSKVLFIATA
+561 DVPFDLSKVLFIATA

-597 YTLEEKLSIATKWV
+597 YTIEEKLSIATKWV
-611 IPKQLKKHGLV
+611 IPKQLKKHGL
-622 TKDLKFSNAVL
+622 TNKDFSLGAPVL
-633 KAIIAD
+633 KALVAD

-644 GVRIMEQMIA
+644 GVRVMEQFVA
-654 KMCRRAALEKV
+654 KLCRKAALEKV
-665 SHKKKSQYEPK
+665 SNKKFKKFSPA
-676 VTELE
+676 VSDLE
-681 KILGPKRFE
+681 KVLGPKRFE
-690 TDKAQK
+690 TDMAQK
-696 PLAPGI
+696 PLMPGV
-702 VTGLAWTAFGG
+702 VTGLAWTSFGG
-713 DILFVESIPLKG
+713 DILFIESIPLKG

-744 AYSFIKKIL
+744 AYSYVKSIL
-753 QEQIEEEKKKIKA
+753 QAQLEKDKPKARGKAKTATTETIPVAEEA
-766 PKKSKTQ
+766 T
-773 MKIST
+773 
-778 TIETSQSPAKPS
+778 
-790 EEPQDYLANHE
+790 DFLASHE
-801 VHLHLPAGATPKDGP
+801 IHLHLPAGATPKDGP

-831 NRKVRGD
+831 NQMVRGD

-860 VLAAKRAGIKEV
+860 VLAAKRAGIKEI

-883 EVPERHRAGLKFFPV
+883 EVPERHRKGMKFYPV
-898 KHFDEVLKI
+898 KHFDEVLRIGLKGR
-907 ALDK
+907 KK